1 MSESTKTNVCNQI
14 PKIPNFSHKATSNID
29 TLQMAAEENLNSF
42 IKLEK
47 KMIKALNVHWIEAF

>member
-1 MSESTKTNVCNQI
+1 MSESTKTNFSNQI

-47 KMIKALNVHWIEAF
+47 KMIKALNVH